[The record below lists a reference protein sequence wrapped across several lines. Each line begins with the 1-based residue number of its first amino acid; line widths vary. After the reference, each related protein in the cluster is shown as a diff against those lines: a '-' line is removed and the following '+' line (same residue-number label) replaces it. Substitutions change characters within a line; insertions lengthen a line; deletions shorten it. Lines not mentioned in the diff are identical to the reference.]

1 MKNKTSQI
9 IMLILVLTVG
19 NYLFFSIKSNIKNYD
34 FFYGFAVGALSGILL
49 IRLLKIWMYK

>member
-34 FFYGFAVGALSGILL
+34 FFMVLQWGHCLAFF
-49 IRLLKIWMYK
+49 